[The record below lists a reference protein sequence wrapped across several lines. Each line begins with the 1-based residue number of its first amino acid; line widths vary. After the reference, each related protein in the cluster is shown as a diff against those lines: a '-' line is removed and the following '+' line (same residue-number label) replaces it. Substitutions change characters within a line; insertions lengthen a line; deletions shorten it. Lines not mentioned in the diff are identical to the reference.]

1 MLDGENFE
9 TIWRKEFKCHE
20 TYTTPSPG
28 YFDDD
33 DIIDFMLIQNLGTF
47 DFYTSSTILVLS
59 GKDGSVIWQMNTPR
73 MEMASPLTIQT
84 ETSYRDI
91 FFFRAQGLMKKN
103 ISIYRYL

>member
-1 MLDGENFE
+1 VEFE
-9 TIWRKEFKCHE
+9 CHE

-47 DFYTSSTILVLS
+47 DFYTRSSILVLS
-59 GKDGSVIWQMNTPR
+59 GKNGSVIWQMDTPR

-84 ETSYRDI
+84 SSFYRDI
-91 FFFRAQGLMKKN
+91 FFFRTQGLIKFK
-103 ISIYRYL
+103 ITILFI